1 MKNKSTIILAF
12 LAAICFFICYF
23 FKGRD
28 VLYLILGITWAII
41 GCGYCVNNKKDDN
54 EKDK

>member
-1 MKNKSTIILAF
+1 MKNKGTIILAF
-12 LAAICFFICYF
+12 LAAVCFLICYL

-28 VLYLILGITWAII
+28 VLYLILGIVWLII
-41 GCGYCVNNKKDDN
+41 GCGYLINNKRDDN